1 MDHSHIIPFVVSNC
15 VGMFKLLQM
24 LNVSCFDIIHFNMT
38 INVIYALD
46 KGDFKITF
54 PQIILHPIKC
64 LLIHYTETLIQH
76 FIT

>member
-1 MDHSHIIPFVVSNC
+1 
-15 VGMFKLLQM
+15 
-24 LNVSCFDIIHFNMT
+24 MT
-38 INVIYALD
+38 INVIYAMD
-46 KGDFKITF
+46 KGDFKIRF